1 MPLLLKYTLQIS
13 PLLGL
18 LLLYTHS
25 FKDKYSILHL
35 IFSKALKSY
44 LQFFKGLS
52 NQFKSCPKIRHYS
65 KKRVTYCLHIL
76 ESTSI
81 ILSSSKMYSK
91 AGSIYYVHLLL
102 SIILGLFSFNQP
114 KFSQL

>member
-1 MPLLLKYTLQIS
+1 MPILLKYTLQIS
-13 PLLGL
+13 PIIGL
-18 LLLYTHS
+18 ILVYTPHIIG
-25 FKDKYSILHL
+25 KYSFLYL
-35 IFSKALKSY
+35 IFGKVLKS
-44 LQFFKGLS
+44 LS
-52 NQFKSCPKIRHYS
+52 NQSQSCQKIRHYS

-102 SIILGLFSFNQP
+102 SIILGLFLLMN
-114 KFSQL
+114 LTTLNL

>member
-1 MPLLLKYTLQIS
+1 MPVLLKYTLQIS
-13 PLLGL
+13 PYLGL
-18 LLLYTHS
+18 ILVYTHYI
-25 FKDKYSILHL
+25 KDKYSLLYL
-35 IFSKALKSY
+35 IFGKAPKSY

-52 NQFKSCPKIRHYS
+52 NLFKSCPKNETYL

-76 ESTSI
+76 ESASI

-102 SIILGLFSFNQP
+102 SMIIGLFLLINLINFN
-114 KFSQL
+114 L

>member
-1 MPLLLKYTLQIS
+1 MPILLKYTLQIS
-13 PLLGL
+13 PILGL
-18 LLLYTHS
+18 ILVYTHY
-25 FKDKYSILHL
+25 FRYKYLTLPL

-52 NQFKSCPKIRHYS
+52 NQFKSCPKNRPYS
-65 KKRVTYCLHIL
+65 KKHVRYCLHIL

-91 AGSIYYVHLLL
+91 ASSKDYVHLLL
-102 SIILGLFSFNQP
+102 SIISGLFSFNQP
-114 KFSQL
+114 NKS

>member
-1 MPLLLKYTLQIS
+1 MPILLKYTPQIS
-13 PLLGL
+13 PILGL
-18 LLLYTHS
+18 ILVYTHY
-25 FKDKYSILHL
+25 FKDKYSLLYL
-35 IFSKALKSY
+35 IFGKALKSY

-52 NQFKSCPKIRHYS
+52 NLFISCPKNERHS
-65 KKRVTYCLHIL
+65 KKSVTYCLHIL

-91 AGSIYYVHLLL
+91 AGSKYYVHMLL

-114 KFSQL
+114 NIS

>member
-1 MPLLLKYTLQIS
+1 MPILLNYTLQIS
-13 PLLGL
+13 PVLGL
-18 LLLYTHS
+18 ILVYTHY
-25 FKDKYSILHL
+25 FKDKCSLLYP
-35 IFSKALKSY
+35 IFGKALKS
-44 LQFFKGLS
+44 LS
-52 NQFKSCPKIRHYS
+52 NQFISCPKIETYL

-102 SIILGLFSFNQP
+102 SIILGLFHS
-114 KFSQL
+114 